1 MSSDKKKTKQT
12 EKDRKK
18 KKWKNK
24 ITPMKVTSVK
34 MRYQI

>member
-12 EKDRKK
+12 EKDKK
-18 KKWKNK
+18 TWKNK
-24 ITPMKVTSVK
+24 ITPLKMTSVK